1 MADLTDAQVDAA
13 NAHGEEFLR
22 GKPLARAVRY
32 DRTTRMIVIDL
43 TNGSTFAF
51 PPTLAQGLEQAT
63 PEQLDGVEISGGG
76 FGLHWEALD
85 VDFTVPG
92 LLAGRFGTA
101 RYMRERFG
109 EHWNAAAA
117 E

>member
-1 MADLTDAQVDAA
+1 MADLSDVDFEAA
-13 NAHGEEFLR
+13 NDRGEAVT
-22 GKPLARAVRY
+22 KSVPLALSAHY
-32 DRTTRMIVIDL
+32 DRDAGRMVL
-43 TNGSTFAF
+43 TLNNGAIFTFL
-51 PPTLAQGLEQAT
+51 PTMVQGLESAT
-63 PEQLDGVEISGGG
+63 AEELAHVEVSGGG

-109 EHWNAAAA
+109 TQWDAAAA